1 MRGPLVGP
9 VKARPS
15 MTVEAAPSLDA
26 NRFMLENLLRHIEF
40 LDDAIATFDR
50 HVERLTAPQAD
61 ALARLDT
68 IPGVAV
74 GGRLTSMTLAGIGRP
89 RDEGAGGT
97 VRAAW

>member
-1 MRGPLVGP
+1 VPRRATSPWTAQAATLERRGVPTALAAVRGSP
-9 VKARPS
+9 HLCGARGFSPD
-15 MTVEAAPSLDA
+15 APSTSSA
-26 NRFMLENLLRHIEF
+26 NQPGSLLRHIEF

-74 GGRLTSMTLAGIGRP
+74 GAG
-89 RDEGAGGT
+89 
-97 VRAAW
+97 